1 MKIKDYLSC
10 LPVWL
15 FLIPYFS
22 YGAELTISVQFPDKT
37 PGVGIKV
44 QQVQLARYG
53 IHNKL
58 LGVTDENGQIKF
70 QFQDKRN
77 TESRFGYG
85 VHRFVIM
92 TEKYSWDVS
101 DLFYWNLD
109 SKDKEELRLK
119 GIPAY
124 DYYKQ
129 VMSRSKSNWSI
140 GKLIKVRKDDLLEWK
155 VILDKGRNVEVKVI
169 DQFKEPVRNRIFS
182 VSLNLEAL
190 SHTGRGGG
198 IPMFKIQTDKRGR
211 VNLSNVGDFFYSF
224 DNGGRHPKF
233 KDQYIYCAPNAYFWT
248 GIVKAFL
255 KRKQEEVVY
264 HKCIPQNA
272 TFVVTDKKTGEI
284 ITNAQILGVTL
295 FSTQRQGGPLGYTD
309 VNGCGEYICRKF
321 YTKHLVQFGVAKE
334 GYKTYLLDV
343 KEFVSGKIFEIALES
358 QPEKTRSLNG
368 KEFQPVGILNG
379 KENR

>member
-1 MKIKDYLSC
+1 MKIKDYLRC

-22 YGAELTISVQFPDKT
+22 YGAELTISVQLPDKT
-37 PGVGIKV
+37 PGIGVKV
-44 QQVQLARYG
+44 QHVQLERYD

-70 QFQDKRN
+70 QFQEKRN

-85 VHRFVIM
+85 VHRFVVI
-92 TEKYSWDVS
+92 TEKYRWEVS

-109 SKDKEELRLK
+109 SNDKEELRLK
-119 GIPAY
+119 GIPAF
-124 DYYKQ
+124 DYYKRRI
-129 VMSRSKSNWSI
+129 SEPNSNWST
-140 GKLIKVRKDDLLEWK
+140 GTLIKVRNDDRLEWK
-155 VILDKGRNVEVKVI
+155 VILDKGRNVEVKVT
-169 DQFKEPVRNRIFS
+169 DQFKEPVRDRIFS

-198 IPMFKIQTDKRGR
+198 IAMFNIQTDEKGC

-224 DNGGRHPKF
+224 EIGAHHPKF
-233 KDQYIYCAPNAYFWT
+233 KDQYIYCAPDVNYWT

-255 KRKQEEVVY
+255 KRKHEEVVY
-264 HKCIPQNA
+264 HRCIPKNTA
-272 TFVVTDKKTGEI
+272 FVVTDKKTGEI
-284 ITNAQILGVTL
+284 ITNARILGVRL

-321 YTKHLVQFGVAKE
+321 YTEHLVQFGVAKE

-358 QPEKTRSLNG
+358 QPEKARSLNG
-368 KEFQPVGILNG
+368 KELQPVGILNG